1 MNGTILR
8 SKIKNRAIDMK
19 LYVWHLDCQHL
30 VFRLL
35 KGAEEKPC
43 LQKMQM
49 KKKLYTSLGA
59 SLS

>member
-1 MNGTILR
+1 MNGTFLR

-19 LYVWHLDCQHL
+19 LCVWHLDCQYL

-35 KGAEEKPC
+35 QGAEEKPC

-49 KKKLYTSLGA
+49 KKNCILHLEHH
-59 SLS
+59 